1 MCRAVKGS
9 VPQRRDNLRA
19 LTMKLLPSQ
28 PPADNKPETQPVGD
42 TSQTPRPRGKVAR
55 PKLCYQWTTADVQK
69 WFKRHCSEYF
79 QLYAHLFSSNDITG
93 KALVR
98 ISEGTLLRMGIKNP
112 EHLEA
117 IWREILKLRLK
128 ADIQE
133 MKEIEMSAVF

>member
-1 MCRAVKGS
+1 M
-9 VPQRRDNLRA
+9 
-19 LTMKLLPSQ
+19 
-28 PPADNKPETQPVGD
+28 
-42 TSQTPRPRGKVAR
+42 
-55 PKLCYQWTTADVQK
+55 
-69 WFKRHCSEYF
+69 
-79 QLYAHLFSSNDITG
+79 AHLFSQNDITG

>member
-1 MCRAVKGS
+1 MTMTLGVEAAQAPKTKGK
-9 VPQRRDNLRA
+9 
-19 LTMKLLPSQ
+19 LT
-28 PPADNKPETQPVGD
+28 
-42 TSQTPRPRGKVAR
+42 R
-55 PKLCYQWTTADVQK
+55 PKPCYLWSTADVQK

-79 QLYAHLFSSNDITG
+79 QLYSHLLIHHDITG

-98 ISEGTLLRMGIKNP
+98 MTEGTLIRLGITHP

-133 MKEIEMSAVF
+133 MKEIEMSSRI